1 MLNIDQF
8 QFQVQFFFLTNW
20 LTTVYF
26 LVAFNAQNGF
36 VSTCEAM
43 LEVLDCHN
51 LVNGKDFSGRTPI
64 HLAAA
69 AGQYHVLIRLTAVP
83 YANIEP
89 LDNEGR
95 YYLKFIAYIVSN
107 CLPVN
112 HIGVLKNNS
121 FNYVFVFHIELEV
134 GHVCMF
140 VFEEGKPE
148 YPRKKPFEA
157 WGENQ
162 LTN

>member
-1 MLNIDQF
+1 MCNVNHR
-8 QFQVQFFFLTNW
+8 QVQFFFLTNW
-20 LTTVYF
+20 LNTVYV
-26 LVAFNAQNGF
+26 LVSLNAQNGF

-43 LEVLDCHN
+43 LEVPDCHN

-95 YYLKFIAYIVSN
+95 YYLKFIAYIVNN

-112 HIGVLKNNS
+112 HVGVLKNNS
-121 FNYVFVFHIELEV
+121 FKHVCVFHIELEV
-134 GHVCMF
+134 GRVC
-140 VFEEGKPE
+140 
-148 YPRKKPFEA
+148 
-157 WGENQ
+157 
-162 LTN
+162 L